1 MLVNEY
7 FDYTA
12 IWDKGLTSLEANI
25 HVAQVGMQ
33 SNRLPTP

>member
-25 HVAQVGMQ
+25 AQVGMQ